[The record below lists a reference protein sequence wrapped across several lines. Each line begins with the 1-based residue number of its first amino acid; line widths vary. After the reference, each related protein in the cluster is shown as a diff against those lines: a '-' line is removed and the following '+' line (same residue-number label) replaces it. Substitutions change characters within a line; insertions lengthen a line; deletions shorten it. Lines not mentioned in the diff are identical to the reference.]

1 MALAFLSF
9 ERWQQHFSEREKQ
22 AYRGPN
28 LNRAVRRYPHDL
40 FRSVTKSHDYLA
52 DLEQRLSAI
61 QRIPALLMFGD
72 LDGTIKMGWLARLE
86 RIFPRHRS
94 IVMKGSHHFPQ
105 VYDSVAVADAIRSFW
120 DEVVTV
126 A

>member
-1 MALAFLSF
+1 MFTDVVVDAMIFPTRATTELDAAVKV
-9 ERWQQHFSEREKQ
+9 RE
-22 AYRGPN
+22 
-28 LNRAVRRYPHDL
+28 
-40 FRSVTKSHDYLA
+40 TA

-61 QRIPALLMFGD
+61 KEIPALFIFGD

-86 RIFPRHRS
+86 RIFPRHRTV
-94 IVMKGSHHFPQ
+94 ILKGSHHFPQ
-105 VYDSVAVADAIRSFW
+105 IYDSAAVADAIRGFW